1 MLRICSLFVL
11 IMVAALSARAEVLA
25 GTPRVIDG
33 DTLAFG
39 PRHVRLMGID
49 APELA
54 QRCGSGAGWACGQWA
69 RGQMLRLTGRR
80 QVTCDGQ
87 QQDQYHRLIARCR
100 VGRTDLGAAMV
111 TAGAAL
117 DYRRYSR
124 VYVAQ
129 ERMARAAR
137 RGIWSGPMLS
147 PAAFRA
153 AERRGK
159 AQGGRTGRGRL
170 HRIAAHPAGCAIK
183 GNISAGGRIYHL
195 PGQPSYAATRI
206 SPARGERWFCSVA
219 AARAAGWRPARR

>member
-11 IMVAALSARAEVLA
+11 ILAAAVAAQAEVLA
-25 GTPRVIDG
+25 GTARVIDG

-54 QRCGSGAGWACGQWA
+54 QRCGTGAGWACGQWA
-69 RGQMLRLTGRR
+69 RGQMLRLTGGRYVICEGSQHDR
-80 QVTCDGQ
+80 
-87 QQDQYHRLIARCR
+87 YSRLIARCR

-117 DYRRYSR
+117 AYLRYSQD
-124 VYVAQ
+124 YVVQDRA
-129 ERMARAAR
+129 AHAAR
-137 RGIWSGPMLS
+137 RGIWSGPMQS

-153 AERRGK
+153 AERQGK
-159 AQGGRTGRGRL
+159 ARRES
-170 HRIAAHPAGCAIK
+170 APPAGCTIK

-195 PGQPSYAATRI
+195 PGQPGYGATVI
-206 SPARGERWFCSVA
+206 SPSRGERWFCSVA
-219 AARAAGWRPARR
+219 EARAAGWRPARR